1 VPLWTYS
8 YCRAGGDRLARL
20 EKEKKDDWT
29 KLPTSKK
36 IHKQRRVIDR
46 LSLQMNNN
54 IVKMHTHGVMCV

>member
-1 VPLWTYS
+1 M
-8 YCRAGGDRLARL
+8 ARL

-29 KLPTSKK
+29 KLPASKK